1 MNNFKKIFSISVT
14 LAILI
19 SFSIYFSKSKENPYL
34 EINNTKINLIVSDTE
49 GLRTKGLSDT
59 KELKDNEAM
68 LFVFAVPSKY
78 GFWMKDMNYPID
90 IIWLDEDKKVV
101 HIEKNASPESYPK
114 VFFPPENSL
123 YVLEF
128 NGGFSTRNSITVGN
142 FLDFNYR

>member
-1 MNNFKKIFSISVT
+1 MKKIFSISVI

-68 LFVFAVPSKY
+68 LFIFSVPSKY
-78 GFWMKDMNYPID
+78 GFWMKDMSYPID